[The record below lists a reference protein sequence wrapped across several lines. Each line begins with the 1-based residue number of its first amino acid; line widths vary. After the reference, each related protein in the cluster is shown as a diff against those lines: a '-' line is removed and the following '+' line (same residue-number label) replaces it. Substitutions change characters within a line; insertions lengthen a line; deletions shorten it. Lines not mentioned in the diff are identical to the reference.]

1 MKHILLNEYLRS
13 RFGERVQRIPLDPGF
28 NCPNRENGG
37 IGCIFCDEAGSAAPW
52 IKKGMSITKQLE
64 RGAGIASR
72 RYKSNKFIAYF
83 QAFTTT
89 NADVKVL
96 EDLYEEALAFPG
108 IVGIAISTRPDTLSD
123 DVIEVLEKISKK
135 TALWVELGAQSMN
148 DKSLEWI
155 GRGHSSESFR
165 VAVKKLRDKNIEV
178 VGHIIFGL
186 PTETKEE
193 MLGSFKDFL
202 GTGIN
207 GYKIHALHI
216 IKGTRLAHLYEA
228 KPFKLLEMDEYID
241 IVREAIR
248 LTPEDV
254 IIHRLTGEV
263 EESRL
268 LAPSWIRE
276 KNELLRR
283 ILE

>member
-1 MKHILLNEYLRS
+1 M
-13 RFGERVQRIPLDPGF
+13 
-28 NCPNRENGG
+28 
-37 IGCIFCDEAGSAAPW
+37 
-52 IKKGMSITKQLE
+52 
-64 RGAGIASR
+64 
-72 RYKSNKFIAYF
+72 
-83 QAFTTT
+83 
-89 NADVKVL
+89 
-96 EDLYEEALAFPG
+96 
-108 IVGIAISTRPDTLSD
+108 
-123 DVIEVLEKISKK
+123 
-135 TALWVELGAQSMN
+135 
-148 DKSLEWI
+148 
-155 GRGHSSESFR
+155 
-165 VAVKKLRDKNIEV
+165 
-178 VGHIIFGL
+178 
-186 PTETKEE
+186 
-193 MLGSFKDFL
+193 
-202 GTGIN
+202 N